1 MEKRRIF
8 IAINLPEEV
17 KKELQMYQS
26 KWPELPVRWTKL
38 GNVHITLVFIGDVE
52 DKDVADVSRIIKEV
66 ALRHSPFSVHLTK
79 VCYGPPD
86 KMPPRMIWAVG
97 DRSQEFTLLRDD
109 LEKSLLASPHIHF
122 PQEKRAFTPH
132 ITLGR
137 MRLWEWQQIE
147 PEERP
152 EVAEELDMEWQVES
166 VEVMESKLKRGGAE
180 YTIIESVFLS

>member
-17 KKELQMYQS
+17 KKELQLYQS
-26 KWPELPVRWTKL
+26 KWPEPPVRWTKL
-38 GNVHITLVFIGDVE
+38 DNVHITLVFIGDVE
-52 DKDVADVSRIIKEV
+52 DKDVADVSCIIKEV
-66 ALRHSPFSVHLTK
+66 ASRHSPFSVHLTK

-86 KMPPRMIWAVG
+86 KMSPRMIWAVG
-97 DRSQEFTLLRDD
+97 DRSQEFALLRDD
-109 LEKSLLASPHIHF
+109 LEKSLLALPRIHF

-152 EVAEELDMEWQVES
+152 EVAEELDIKWQVES

-180 YTIIESVFLS
+180 YTIIESVSLS